1 MNLFCI
7 AVMSGIS
14 LCRMTERSNGRGGSC
29 LLPLF
34 ICHLNMTYAVA
45 SSSLFCTAIV
55 LCYFQQLVTRWPP
68 LCCVCLC
75 ERSLSER
82 EVLSRQPGPSSS
94 RSGAPLMSPNIPV
107 CSLWAQSDWRIL
119 DVSKKKKQ
127 PQAQANKCWR
137 DVCLFCILYCFFFL
151 MYEHSDCIWNY

>member
-1 MNLFCI
+1 MNLFCV

-45 SSSLFCTAIV
+45 WSSLFCTAIV

-68 LCCVCLC
+68 LCASVCVSAHC
-75 ERSLSER
+75 LSER
-82 EVLSRQPGPSSS
+82 CSAGSRGRRPREAERRWCHPTFLFVLFERSRTEGYWM
-94 RSGAPLMSPNIPV
+94 LV
-107 CSLWAQSDWRIL
+107 
-119 DVSKKKKQ
+119 KKKKNSHKHKQ
-127 PQAQANKCWR
+127 INVEEMYVYFAFYT
-137 DVCLFCILYCFFFL
+137 VFFL